1 MMKIRVKC
9 HTCGRG
15 TYDAF
20 FCFFFFC
27 TIFCD
32 NIDIIDTYRLYV

>member
-20 FCFFFFC
+20 FCFFFC

>member
-1 MMKIRVKC
+1 MKIRVKC
-9 HTCGRG
+9 HMWEGNLR
-15 TYDAF
+15 F
-20 FCFFFFC
+20 FLFFFFC